1 MKGFRGGIIGPLRG
15 PGSEGSEGKV
25 LRIDRPRGRR
35 ALKFDGAFGPEGC
48 GGGFAADFD
57 AKGRGFAAGC
67 AEGFPTFI
75 VPPLAGG
82 RWCRRHQRGT
92 GPLAP
97 KVLKVLR
104 FDGPFRPESCGAAS
118 PQVL

>member
-1 MKGFRGGIIGPLRG
+1 VARVQKVQRGRFLGWTGLAAGGFLSLTGPLA
-15 PGSEGSEGKV
+15 
-25 LRIDRPRGRR
+25 PRVVV
-35 ALKFDGAFGPEGC
+35 
-48 GGGFAADFD
+48 AAD
-57 AKGRGFAAGC
+57 AVGC
-67 AEGFPTFI
+67 EEGFPTFI